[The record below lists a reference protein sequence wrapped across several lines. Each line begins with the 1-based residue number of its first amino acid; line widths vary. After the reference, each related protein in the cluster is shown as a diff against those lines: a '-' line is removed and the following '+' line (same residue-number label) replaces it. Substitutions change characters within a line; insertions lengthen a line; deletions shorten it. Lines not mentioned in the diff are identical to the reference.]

1 MDKMKIDSSKYLL
14 TVITPTIGR
23 KNLDDLI
30 QSIENQTIANKIF
43 HILMWDE
50 FREIGSKLPESYN
63 SSNRWSINL
72 PWGLGKNGDAP
83 GSSLRAVALN
93 AADTP
98 YVTFADDDVLW
109 DNNHAETLLDSI
121 DGLNWTSCLR
131 KMYSPDGEYF
141 GVDRFES
148 VGDSSER
155 KVPYE
160 MLDGNCMM
168 FKREFG
174 VVASQLYRFTQD
186 RNDDRLLYNF
196 LKENAG
202 PLGKSNQATINHTC
216 PDFLIDFFKENCTL

>member
-1 MDKMKIDSSKYLL
+1 MKIDSSKFLL

-23 KNLDDLI
+23 KNLDKLI
-30 QSIENQTIANKIF
+30 ESIEKQTVSDKIF

-50 FREIGSKLPESYN
+50 FRETGSKLPEEYN

-72 PWGLGKNGDAP
+72 PWGLGKNGAAP

-109 DNNHAETLLDSI
+109 DSNHAETLLESVK
-121 DGLNWTSCLR
+121 GLNWTSCLR
-131 KMYSPDGEYF
+131 KMHSPNGEYF

-148 VGDSSER
+148 VGDSPER

-168 FKREFG
+168 FKREYG
-174 VVASQLYRFTQD
+174 IIASQLYRETKE

-202 PLGKSNQATINHTC
+202 KLGKTNLATINHTC
-216 PDFLIDFFKENCTL
+216 PDFLINFFKENCTL